1 MKALKVYLV
10 VWASV
15 AAVGATYAV
24 TREFKEPVVEERP
37 VVERRLVCPDG
48 FELFELS
55 KKYTG
60 DLIITGTSSLN
71 GYVTWDRTASD
82 KTGAWQMG
90 ALPNPKDHVC
100 VTKEEIKKHEHTDH
114 KTSEQ

>member
-1 MKALKVYLV
+1 MKAWKIYLV

-15 AAVGATYAV
+15 AAVGATYAA

-37 VVERRLVCPDG
+37 VVERRLVCSDG
-48 FELFELS
+48 FVLYELTQHYS
-55 KKYTG
+55 G
-60 DLIITGTSSLN
+60 NLIISGTTETT

-82 KTGAWQMG
+82 KTGAWQIG